1 MHYAEYKTILSPSN
15 HMNLYRG
22 CTHGCIYCD
31 SRSKCY
37 QMNHDFEDIEVKK
50 DAPKILEAQLR
61 RRRKPGMIGT
71 GAMSDPYLPLEEEL
85 GLTRQC
91 LEVIERYGF
100 GLAIQTKSPRILRD
114 LDLLKRIQ
122 ARTKCVVQMTLT
134 TYDEDLC
141 RVLEPKV
148 ATTFERFKALEIL
161 HDEGIPTVVW
171 LSPILPFINDTEEN
185 LYGLLDYC
193 LRAKVR
199 AILCFGFGVTLR
211 EGNREYFYQQ
221 LDAYFPGMKARYIK
235 YYGDSYVCTSPH
247 NTRLLEILRTVCEKH
262 GILWGTDQVFHYL
275 QQFEQK
281 RAQLTL
287 W

>member
-1 MHYAEYKTILSPSN
+1 
-15 HMNLYRG
+15 
-22 CTHGCIYCD
+22 
-31 SRSKCY
+31 
-37 QMNHDFEDIEVKK
+37 MNHDFEEIEVKK
-50 DAPKILEAQLR
+50 DAPRILEAQLR
-61 RRRKPGMIGT
+61 RRRKPGMVGT
-71 GAMSDPYLPLEEEL
+71 GAMSDPYLHLEEEL

-91 LEVIERYGF
+91 LELIDRYGF

-141 RVLEPKV
+141 RVVEPKV
-148 ATTFERFKALEIL
+148 ATTFERFKVLEMMR
-161 HDEGIPTVVW
+161 DEGIPTVVW
-171 LSPILPFINDTEEN
+171 LSPILPFINDTEDN
-185 LYGLLDYC
+185 LYGLLDYRI
-193 LRAKVR
+193 RAKVR

-221 LDAYFPGMKARYIK
+221 LDASFPGLKARYIK
-235 YYGDSYVCTSPH
+235 HYGNAYVCTSP
-247 NTRLLEILRTVCEKH
+247 NNGRLMEILRSVCEKH
-262 GILWGTDQVFHYL
+262 RILWGTDQVFHYL

-281 RAQLTL
+281 SAQLSL